1 MNRTPVRRTVKKQ
14 IVFPAS
20 SQSLLA
26 AFFMRLVLVRLM
38 AACAA

>member
-1 MNRTPVRRTVKKQ
+1 VKKQ

-20 SQSLLA
+20 SQSLLLA
-26 AFFMRLVLVRLM
+26 AFLCGKAKLVLVRLI

>member
-1 MNRTPVRRTVKKQ
+1 VKKQ

-26 AFFMRLVLVRLM
+26 AFLCGKAKLVLVRLI